1 MSRQCLIKK
10 WQIPQILSGWSAQI
24 GIAGLKKNI
33 LQKSINSYSRSAGA
47 DIIGLSPF

>member
-24 GIAGLKKNI
+24 GIAGLKKISRKNGEI
-33 LQKSINSYSRSAGA
+33 LLEGQ
-47 DIIGLSPF
+47 PE

>member
-1 MSRQCLIKK
+1 MVWKCPPTSRAMIVRVSE
-10 WQIPQILSGWSAQI
+10 IN
-24 GIAGLKKNI
+24 IAGLKKNI